1 MGTVIGLLILI
12 AIDWYLLRKTGLH
25 IHKFISK
32 KYAEYLQNKEKNKQA
47 CVVYHFKF
55 EVNMIPLSSSV
66 VSGVALSK
74 IDGEIKMLLMKRVK
88 GGFWCHVAGSI
99 EQGETGI
106 GAIVREFKEET
117 QIDVLNLYNA
127 QYLEQF
133 YEASVNVIQLIPVF
147 VVMCPPEQVVVLN
160 EEHTEYKW
168 CSLEEALELAPF
180 PNQHAVF
187 KHVWSYFVEKPVNA
201 LYRVD
206 IS

>member
-1 MGTVIGLLILI
+1 
-12 AIDWYLLRKTGLH
+12 
-25 IHKFISK
+25 
-32 KYAEYLQNKEKNKQA
+32 
-47 CVVYHFKF
+47 
-55 EVNMIPLSSSV
+55 MIPLSSSV

-106 GAIVREFKEET
+106 DAIVREFKEET

-147 VVMCPPEQVVVLN
+147 VVMCPPEQEVVLN

-168 CSLEEALELAPF
+168 C
-180 PNQHAVF
+180 
-187 KHVWSYFVEKPVNA
+187 
-201 LYRVD
+201 
-206 IS
+206 

>member
-1 MGTVIGLLILI
+1 
-12 AIDWYLLRKTGLH
+12 
-25 IHKFISK
+25 
-32 KYAEYLQNKEKNKQA
+32 
-47 CVVYHFKF
+47 
-55 EVNMIPLSSSV
+55 

-74 IDGEIKMLLMKRVK
+74 IDGEEKILLMKRVK

-99 EQGETGI
+99 EEEETGI
-106 GAIVREFKEET
+106 DAIVREFKEET
-117 QIDVLNLYNA
+117 QIEVSNLFNA
-127 QYLEQF
+127 QFLEQF

-147 VVMCPPEQVVVLN
+147 VVMCPPEQEVVLN

-201 LYRVD
+201 LYRVGVD
-206 IS
+206 

>member
-1 MGTVIGLLILI
+1 
-12 AIDWYLLRKTGLH
+12 
-25 IHKFISK
+25 
-32 KYAEYLQNKEKNKQA
+32 
-47 CVVYHFKF
+47 
-55 EVNMIPLSSSV
+55 MIPLSSSV

-74 IDGEIKMLLMKRVK
+74 IDGEVKMLLMKRVK

-106 GAIVREFKEET
+106 DAIVREFKEET
-117 QIDVLNLYNA
+117 RIDVLNLYNA

-147 VVMCPPEQVVVLN
+147 VVMCPPQQEVVLN

-187 KHVWSYFVEKPVNA
+187 KHVWSYFVEKPVNTF
-201 LYRVD
+201 YRVD
-206 IS
+206 VSRTCQK

>member
-1 MGTVIGLLILI
+1 
-12 AIDWYLLRKTGLH
+12 
-25 IHKFISK
+25 
-32 KYAEYLQNKEKNKQA
+32 
-47 CVVYHFKF
+47 
-55 EVNMIPLSSSV
+55 MIPLSSSV

-74 IDGEIKMLLMKRVK
+74 IDGEVKMLLMKRVK

-106 GAIVREFKEET
+106 DAIVREFKEET

-147 VVMCPPEQVVVLN
+147 VVMCPPQQEVVLN

-187 KHVWSYFVEKPVNA
+187 KHVWSYFVKKPVNA

-206 IS
+206 VSRTCQK

>member
-1 MGTVIGLLILI
+1 
-12 AIDWYLLRKTGLH
+12 
-25 IHKFISK
+25 
-32 KYAEYLQNKEKNKQA
+32 
-47 CVVYHFKF
+47 
-55 EVNMIPLSSSV
+55 MIPLSSSV

-106 GAIVREFKEET
+106 DAIVREFKEET
-117 QIDVLNLYNA
+117 QIDALNLYNA

-147 VVMCPPEQVVVLN
+147 VVMCSPEQTVVLN

-180 PNQHAVF
+180 PN
-187 KHVWSYFVEKPVNA
+187 
-201 LYRVD
+201 
-206 IS
+206 

>member
-1 MGTVIGLLILI
+1 
-12 AIDWYLLRKTGLH
+12 
-25 IHKFISK
+25 
-32 KYAEYLQNKEKNKQA
+32 
-47 CVVYHFKF
+47 
-55 EVNMIPLSSSV
+55 MIPLNSSV

-74 IDGEIKMLLMKRVK
+74 IDGEVKMLLMKRVK

-99 EQGETGI
+99 EENETGI
-106 GAIVREFKEET
+106 DAIIREFKEET
-117 QIDVLNLYNA
+117 QIEVSNLYNA
-127 QYLEQF
+127 QFLEQF

-147 VVMCPPEQVVVLN
+147 VVMCSPEQEVTLN

-206 IS
+206 IGTIK

>member
-1 MGTVIGLLILI
+1 
-12 AIDWYLLRKTGLH
+12 
-25 IHKFISK
+25 
-32 KYAEYLQNKEKNKQA
+32 
-47 CVVYHFKF
+47 
-55 EVNMIPLSSSV
+55 MIPLSSSV

-106 GAIVREFKEET
+106 DAIVREFKEET

-147 VVMCPPEQVVVLN
+147 VVMCPPQQEVVLN

-187 KHVWSYFVEKPVNA
+187 KHVWSYLVEKPVNA

-206 IS
+206 VSRACQK